1 MRCSTLVSLVI
12 GLLGSAQVHA
22 VPATQPYDPDVE
34 AVQEP
39 SLINIQRRDLQSLI
53 NSLQDGIDIQ
63 DIQQSVLPDFLNWN
77 FSPDDVQNRLGI
89 NDGVINQLP
98 LEFLNIP

>member
-1 MRCSTLVSLVI
+1 MRCLALASLAI
-12 GLLGSAQVHA
+12 GLLGPAHVHA
-22 VPATQPYDPDVE
+22 VPATQPYNPDVE

-53 NSLQDGIDIQ
+53 NSLQDGVNLQ

-77 FSPDDVQNRLGI
+77 FSPNEIQNRLGI
-89 NDGVINQLP
+89 NDGIIDRLP